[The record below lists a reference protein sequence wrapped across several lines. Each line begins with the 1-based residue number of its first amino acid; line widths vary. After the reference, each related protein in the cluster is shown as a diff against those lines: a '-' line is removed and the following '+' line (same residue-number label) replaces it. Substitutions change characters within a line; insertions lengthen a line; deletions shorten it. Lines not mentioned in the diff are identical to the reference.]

1 MADQQSK
8 NRIGILLS
16 NLGTPDAPT
25 PSALRKYLAEFLSDP
40 YVIDKPRWLWWLV
53 LHGIILRIRPGR
65 AAKNY
70 KKVWTDQGSPLMVIS
85 EKQALALQAKLEPR
99 FNHPV
104 KVVLAMRYGTPSIQ
118 QGVTELKD
126 FGASHLL
133 VLPLYPQYSRTTTKS
148 TFVAIESAIK
158 EVTAKPDIY
167 SINNY
172 HEEPDYIKTIANSI
186 ETYWQQ
192 NEKSQQLLFSFHGL
206 PQRYADNG
214 DPYPEQ
220 CKHTAELIAEQLKI
234 NDNEWRLTY
243 QSRFG
248 PEPWLQPYTDKTLI
262 ELAGSGMKSVDIIT
276 PGFSADCL
284 ETLEEIAIENR
295 DIFLNAGGE
304 TYNYIPCLNDS
315 PGHIEMMA
323 DLITRHYQTWI
334 EK

>member
-1 MADQQSK
+1 MTNPQAQA
-8 NRIGILLS
+8 RIGILLS

-40 YVIDKPRWLWWLV
+40 YVIDKPRWLWWLI
-53 LHGIILRIRPGR
+53 LHGVILRTRPRR
-65 AAKNY
+65 AAKSY
-70 KKVWTDQGSPLMVIS
+70 QRIWTNEGSPLLAIS
-85 EKQALALQAKLEPR
+85 KNQVRSLQSKLEPR
-99 FNHPV
+99 FNYPV
-104 KVVLAMRYGTPSIQ
+104 KVALAMRYGSPSIQ
-118 QGVTELKD
+118 DGINELKE
-126 FGASHLL
+126 FGATQLI

-148 TFVAIESAIK
+148 TFVEIGSRLEGSPLKSNIN
-158 EVTAKPDIY
+158 

-172 HEEPDYIKTIANSI
+172 HEEADYIKTTTESI
-186 ETYWQQ
+186 NTYWQQ
-192 NEKSQQLLFSFHGL
+192 NGKSQHLLFSFHGL

-220 CKHTAELIAEQLKI
+220 CQRTAELVAEQLKL
-234 NDNEWRLTY
+234 DSNEWQLTF

-262 ELAGSGMKSVDIIT
+262 ELAEKGIKSVDIIT
-276 PGFSADCL
+276 PGFAADCL

-295 DIFLNAGGE
+295 DFFLNAGGD
-304 TYNYIPCLNDS
+304 TYNYIPCLNGD

-323 DLITRHYQTWI
+323 NLITRHYQAWM